1 MTKRPLIGLT
11 TNKVPYSA
19 EDQDVVYFLNI
30 TYVESI
36 VQAGGVPLLL
46 PYEFDAWDVLDG
58 ALICG
63 GHDLMPALGGYE
75 AEPGALAEFRAARDA
90 AGACPAARMRCA
102 RPARARRMPRLPADQ
117 LCVRRH
123 ACAGHP
129 CGRLCGEP
137 PHRAFHQG
145 RHASD
150 CGNAGFAYRT
160 PAERAHG
167 CLQRPPPVRQNARAR
182 LCRHRPLPGGGHEAL
197 SMKAAAS
204 SACRHTRS
212 AWNGRS
218 RLNG

>member
-1 MTKRPLIGLT
+1 MTRPPLIGLT

-90 AGACPAARMRCA
+90 AELVLLRECVARGLPVLGVCRGCQLINCAFGGTLVPDIPA
-102 RPARARRMPRLPADQ
+102 
-117 LCVRRH
+117 
-123 ACAGHP
+123 
-129 CGRLCGEP
+129 
-137 PHRAFHQG
+137 
-145 RHASD
+145 
-150 CGNAGFAYRT
+150 AGFAENHRIEPFT
-160 PAERAHG
+160 KD
-167 CLQRPPPVRQNARAR
+167 CLLYTSNP
-182 LCRHRPLPGGGHEAL
+182 
-197 SMKAAAS
+197 
-204 SACRHTRS
+204 
-212 AWNGRS
+212 
-218 RLNG
+218 